1 MARGRATLHATSMGR
16 KKTAANEPEF
26 DCVTCGACC
35 CNRDQNREIDYD
47 EYVEVLKKDKI
58 NKHPELIK
66 KLTFTN
72 AKGEVHMRLVGV
84 NQRCC
89 ALSGRLGES
98 VSCDIYEVRPGV
110 CRLVKAGDEE
120 CRKARI
126 ERGIDEQPEPK
137 RAKRQ
142 GSSRRA

>member
-1 MARGRATLHATSMGR
+1 MGR
-16 KKTAANEPEF
+16 KKSAASEPVF
-26 DCVTCGACC
+26 DCVSCGACC

-47 EYVEVLKKDKI
+47 EYVEVVKTDKI
-58 NKHPELIK
+58 RKRPELME

-72 AKGEVHMRLVGV
+72 KKGEVHMRLVGV

-110 CRLVKAGDEE
+110 CRRVKAGDEE

-126 ERGIDEQPEPK
+126 ERGIDEPPPPK
-137 RAKRQ
+137 RPKARA
-142 GSSRRA
+142 SSRRA